1 MNLIKL
7 QEEISKDEGI
17 KFETYR
23 CSLGHL
29 TGGIGHLITEWD
41 EEIYSGPV
49 GTAIPTEQVND
60 WFAKDIE
67 TTIKDCNLLFSQFN
81 NLPDDIQ
88 HVLANMCFQLGRPRL
103 SKFKNMIAAV
113 EDLDWHRMADEM
125 ENSRW
130 FKQTPNRAKRLIAI
144 VDRQYHRENIPV

>member
-7 QEEISKDEGI
+7 QDELANDEGI
-17 KFETYR
+17 KYETYY

-41 EEIYSGPV
+41 TEYYDQPV
-49 GTAIPTEQVND
+49 GTKVPNEQVND
-60 WFAKDIE
+60 WFESDIK
-67 TTIKDCNLLFSQFN
+67 TTIKDCNLLFSQFD

-130 FKQTPNRAKRLIAI
+130 FRQTPERAKRLIAI
-144 VDRQYHRENIPV
+144 VDRQYHRENIPI

>member
-7 QEEISKDEGI
+7 QNEIADDEGVKYEI
-17 KFETYR
+17 YK
-23 CSLGHL
+23 CSEGYP

-41 EEIYSGPV
+41 EEYYEKPI
-49 GTAIPTEQVND
+49 GTKIPNEQVDD

-67 TTIKDCNLLFSQFN
+67 TTIKDCNLLFSQFD
-81 NLPDDIQ
+81 NLPEDIQ

-113 EDLDWHRMADEM
+113 EDLDWARMADEM
-125 ENSRW
+125 QDSRW
-130 FKQTPNRAKRLIAI
+130 FRQTTNRAQRLIDRVEKQI
-144 VDRQYHRENIPV
+144 VKEIPA

>member
-1 MNLIKL
+1 MDLIKL
-7 QEEISKDEGI
+7 QNEIADDEGI
-17 KFETYR
+17 KYEIYR
-23 CSLGHL
+23 CSEGYP

-41 EEIYSGPV
+41 EEYYEQPM
-49 GTAIPTEQVND
+49 GTKIPHEQVD
-60 WFAKDIE
+60 EWFAKDIE

-113 EDLDWHRMADEM
+113 EDLDWYKMADEM

-144 VDRQYHRENIPV
+144 VDRHYHRENVPV